1 MPKFFGDLHPAVYM
15 MMAVA
20 AFSATPVL
28 FNLGDAGESP
38 FLFTSIY
45 QGSTVMG
52 LVTAILFIN
61 KKLSLKWAVNEVI
74 KSRYKTILML
84 ISVIGSCGFV
94 LFAWGFAFVDVSI
107 AAVLYETWP
116 IFLIFLMSRLFRDTK
131 RYRPITLDTWIFAV
145 LALAGVALVILSHN
159 DARPSLLEIGNNF
172 THPKTLFGAILVL
185 TAAIC
190 GAARIACTLKVGNL
204 LAKEHSHSE
213 DRREEIAFASAMT
226 CICVIIAGGVF
237 CLIGLF
243 AGEEISSPQ
252 LIYAIM
258 SGIANS
264 IGIVTLRTAN
274 LATKNLGLNSLAYA
288 TPLLTLIWLWVLS
301 LLDVSH
307 LDYLIIGAMG
317 IVAANLL
324 INTKPDK
331 RIAYNALVVSLW
343 LFGTI
348 IYFHVGYETEVP
360 LELPVTVFIL
370 VLSFR
375 VDRLVRRTSQE
386 EAWVFNA
393 FHRLRH
399 MASKRQI
406 DYAAG
411 ETLLKIDR
419 HKTPEELAGAYRQ
432 LVEKL
437 ALAER
442 KVDNRDEI
450 TEIRHMVDSL
460 AHSRQQGAHFGELVA
475 IAIAGGLIVV
485 GLLFFNEKHDIYSDL
500 ASFLLSSVVVF
511 LFFNIVDLQ
520 NDRRDPILIGRIWRY
535 EVKFD
540 DAVSKY
546 GQQKFSVVISAV
558 IVVVFAVLFTGVFKS
573 I

>member
-1 MPKFFGDLHPAVYM
+1 MII
-15 MMAVA
+15 AVA
-20 AFSATPVL
+20 SFSAIPVL
-28 FNLGDAGESP
+28 FKLGGAEESP
-38 FLFTSIY
+38 FLFTGIW
-45 QGSTVMG
+45 Q
-52 LVTAILFIN
+52 
-61 KKLSLKWAVNEVI
+61 
-74 KSRYKTILML
+74 
-84 ISVIGSCGFV
+84 
-94 LFAWGFAFVDVSI
+94 VSI
-107 AAVLYETWP
+107 AIGVGAAIPLFGKKMSFKKAVVKDITSQCGTWLMLFSLIGHCGFALFALGLAFIDVSLAAILYEIWP
-116 IFLIFLMSRLFRDTK
+116 IFLIFLMSHLFKGTK
-131 RYRPITLDTWIFAV
+131 RYRPITWGTWIFVFMAV
-145 LALAGVALVILSHN
+145 LGVTLVVLSHN
-159 DARPSLLEIGNNF
+159 VAPRPLLEIRSGF
-172 THPKTLFGAILVL
+172 TGPGTLLGGALIIL
-185 TAAIC
+185 TAISQAML
-190 GAARIACTLKVGNL
+190 AAGTLKIGIL
-204 LAKEHSHSE
+204 LAKNHPHPESRETGEIVFTMVMNCICLVIGGGVLIVIGIILSE
-213 DRREEIAFASAMT
+213 TMSAHQLLYAILSGIFVTPIGTVAFRFANLKTDDLGVNAIAFA
-226 CICVIIAGGVF
+226 
-237 CLIGLF
+237 
-243 AGEEISSPQ
+243 
-252 LIYAIM
+252 
-258 SGIANS
+258 
-264 IGIVTLRTAN
+264 
-274 LATKNLGLNSLAYA
+274 
-288 TPLLTLIWLWVLS
+288 TPLVALGWLWAFSILG
-301 LLDVSH
+301 VSH

-317 IVAANLL
+317 VVAANLL
-324 INTKPDK
+324 INTKADK
-331 RIAYNALVVSLW
+331 RIAYNALVVCLW

-348 IYFHVGYETEVP
+348 IYFHLGYETEVP

-393 FHRLRH
+393 FHRLRL

-411 ETLLKIDR
+411 EILLKIDR
-419 HKTPEELAGAYRQ
+419 HKTPEELAGAYRK

-442 KVDNRDEI
+442 KVDNKDEI
-450 TEIRHMVDSL
+450 TEVRHMVDSL

-485 GLLFFNEKHDIYSDL
+485 GLLFFNGKHDIYSDL